1 MKIIEQN
8 LVGKYTKDTCE
19 DGIVITDSFIAV
31 IDGSTSKT
39 TFRLKS
45 EMSNGQ
51 YCMKLISDY
60 IRCLHA
66 AVTLSE
72 FCEGITK
79 EIFNKYLM
87 INIIIFNSQLCY
99 ISKFLY
105 TNR

>member
-8 LVGKYTKDTCE
+8 LVGKYTQDTCE
-19 DGIVITDSFIAV
+19 DGIVITDNFIAV

-39 TFRLKS
+39 TYHFKS

-51 YCMKLISDY
+51 YCMKLIADY

-87 INIIIFNSQLCY
+87 INIIIFNS
-99 ISKFLY
+99 
-105 TNR
+105 